1 MANSKSNVTAI
12 RKAGEAS
19 THNPAGVADHPSE
32 HEATRAELLGDIGK
46 VSDGP
51 IEQVLEEQRRA
62 LWGAVAI
69 VESIAEALEQRFGR
83 DWPADVPQYPL
94 ALRSAAAA
102 INGVTE
108 NLEAEVVE
116 ERALELARESREGGA
131 A

>member
-1 MANSKSNVTAI
+1 MSAAV
-12 RKAGEAS
+12 
-19 THNPAGVADHPSE
+19 HPSE
-32 HEATRAELLGDIGK
+32 HEAARAELLGDIGK

-69 VESIAEALEQRFGR
+69 VESIAEALEQRFSR